1 MRNRSWLW
9 GAFFLLS
16 AVFVIGSQT
25 GAFGQI
31 GILSIVATVLLCA
44 IFINSLIDIEFFG
57 MFMSIAL
64 LYLIYTEPL
73 NLIPISPWVLIFA
86 GILTSIGFSIIFKG
100 RTFKYRHKKCYSH
113 GEYKCENFSQ
123 TTENVDGD
131 NPFLRVSFGS
141 ASKYLHADSL
151 KSGNFSASFGTLEV
165 FFDQVQL
172 SPEGAEIFVDC
183 SFGEIKLFIPKAW
196 DVTESVHV
204 GLGSVK
210 NKNRMSRPEENSPKL
225 NIVGNVQFG
234 DVEINYI

>member
-9 GAFFLLS
+9 GIFFLLS

-31 GILSIVATVLLCA
+31 GLLSIIATVFLFA
-44 IFINSLIDIEFFG
+44 ILINSLIDLEFFG
-57 MFMSIAL
+57 IFMSLAF
-64 LYLIYTEPL
+64 LYMIYSGPL
-73 NLIPISPWVLIFA
+73 NLVPISPWMLILS
-86 GILTSIGFSIIFKG
+86 GVLTSIGFSIIFKG
-100 RTFKYRHKKCYSH
+100 STFKYKHKRYYRHND
-113 GEYKCENFSQ
+113 YKYENFAQ
-123 TTENVDGD
+123 TTENVDD
-131 NPFLRVSFGS
+131 NNPFLRVSFGS

-151 KSGNFSASFGTLEV
+151 KSGNFSSSFGTLEV

-172 SPEGAEIFVDC
+172 NPDGAEIFVDC
-183 SFGEIKLFIPKAW
+183 SFGEIKLFIPRDW
-196 DVTESVHV
+196 NVIESVHV

-210 NKNRMSRPEENSPKL
+210 NKNRMASPDENAPKL